1 MERRRISSRARLW
14 TEGLLWTVGCVLL
27 GYGAFV
33 YVSAQLA
40 QNQGYRALEHEVPSE
55 NSAASIDHPEGSLV
69 GRVEIPR
76 IHLSA
81 IVFEGT
87 SDSTLERGVG
97 HMSGSGTPGERGNIV
112 FAGHR
117 DTFFRGLRN
126 VKKGDEIDITGTQGH
141 FRYRV
146 DSLFIVDPDQ
156 VEVLRPSSGEKLT
169 LITCYPFSYFGSAPQ
184 RYIVRAERIRPAVPE
199 GNL

>member
-1 MERRRISSRARLW
+1 MAYRTAPRCGETFPRSLKSNSKHLRMERRRISSRARLW

-40 QNQGYRALEHEVPSE
+40 QNQGNRALEHEVPSE
-55 NSAASIDHPEGSLV
+55 NSAASINHPEGSLM

-87 SDSTLERGVG
+87 SDSTLERG
-97 HMSGSGTPGERGNIV
+97 
-112 FAGHR
+112 
-117 DTFFRGLRN
+117 
-126 VKKGDEIDITGTQGH
+126 
-141 FRYRV
+141 
-146 DSLFIVDPDQ
+146 
-156 VEVLRPSSGEKLT
+156 
-169 LITCYPFSYFGSAPQ
+169 
-184 RYIVRAERIRPAVPE
+184 
-199 GNL
+199 